1 MHLQNGMLEV
11 CNRLVAPVEADV
23 NFRALVVA
31 VLVIREALDKLVREG
46 DGALGNGHIG
56 GIGNHLLLEKIHT
69 VAEQTPAPEL
79 LRNLHGPREIPLTP
93 FKLAALAAGADRVA
107 ENIARLRRE
116 AQHKV
121 ADLQRG
127 DIISELEQV
136 HHKVVVDVRAVIHLM
151 LRVGNKADEPAAVA
165 GSSGFLVHQE
175 QCNRLRHR
183 RDEDISVL
191 LIVLVETFGF
201 VTGMGEKSVAALKAR
216 CARMLADVPKAECD
230 GREGDWTRA
239 AGASLPQI
247 AASWPVEEREER
259 FLAWMREQA
268 PYLDRPSRSALRIY
282 RNLAVYAWHIAA
294 EEESAP
300 IESDFL
306 PCIRELVSQP
316 EEDER
321 TVAALYENG
330 AISAKKC
337 RAVAGDILLDNLNR
351 SFSDQTDK
359 AKAYHVIA
367 VRPDG
372 QMTVSGG
379 INASRTR
386 VQDLLAGKAEVEKSD
401 MLYLLWFTVGL
412 CWLWNSRPRP
422 SEIYDRLAD
431 FIDAAEI
438 CLDAAMLPPFYP
450 PHLIEQSMLL
460 SVVYAGRTES
470 DTAEIY
476 EQICSAVIERRK
488 SKNRP

>member
-1 MHLQNGMLEV
+1 MQW
-11 CNRLVAPVEADV
+11 
-23 NFRALVVA
+23 F
-31 VLVIREALDKLVREG
+31 
-46 DGALGNGHIG
+46 
-56 GIGNHLLLEKIHT
+56 
-69 VAEQTPAPEL
+69 L
-79 LRNLHGPREIPLTP
+79 LRTLDTEDG
-93 FKLAALAAGADRVA
+93 
-107 ENIARLRRE
+107 LRYH
-116 AQHKV
+116 ASC
-121 ADLQRG
+121 DL
-127 DIISELEQV
+127 I
-136 HHKVVVDVRAVIHLM
+136 
-151 LRVGNKADEPAAVA
+151 
-165 GSSGFLVHQE
+165 
-175 QCNRLRHR
+175 
-183 RDEDISVL
+183 
-191 LIVLVETFGF
+191 ETFGF

-216 CARMLADVPKAECD
+216 CARTLADIPKAECD

-268 PYLDRPSRSALRIY
+268 PHLDRPSRSALRIY

-321 TVAALYENG
+321 TVAALYVNG

-476 EQICSAVIERRK
+476 EQLCSGERARTDPDAQTGRRQARCRE
-488 SKNRP
+488 SPCGAGQASQSTGRATSSAM

>member
-1 MHLQNGMLEV
+1 MNENYTQAANSRCFGLVDSTLEEIWADIGRTPEDTEAALWKRKLRRIAAQYVLSSRFALMRILCERAGGGETGFTAALEGETLTFPDITAQHAQNLTERELQDYE
-11 CNRLVAPVEADV
+11 RLLVDIAARQAETESARS
-23 NFRALVVA
+23 RALIGRA
-31 VLVIREALDKLVREG
+31 LTAGEGKNLLLTRDEAF
-46 DGALGNGHIG
+46 ALG
-56 GIGNHLLLEKIHT
+56 HT
-69 VAEQTPAPEL
+69 LGFSLAEMQWFL
-79 LRNLHGPREIPLTP
+79 LRTLDTEDG
-93 FKLAALAAGADRVA
+93 
-107 ENIARLRRE
+107 LRYH
-116 AQHKV
+116 ASC
-121 ADLQRG
+121 DL
-127 DIISELEQV
+127 I
-136 HHKVVVDVRAVIHLM
+136 
-151 LRVGNKADEPAAVA
+151 
-165 GSSGFLVHQE
+165 
-175 QCNRLRHR
+175 
-183 RDEDISVL
+183 
-191 LIVLVETFGF
+191 ETFGF
-201 VTGMGEKSVAALKAR
+201 VTGMGEKSVA
-216 CARMLADVPKAECD
+216 
-230 GREGDWTRA
+230 
-239 AGASLPQI
+239 
-247 AASWPVEEREER
+247 
-259 FLAWMREQA
+259 
-268 PYLDRPSRSALRIY
+268 ALRIY

>member
-1 MHLQNGMLEV
+1 MNENYTQAANSRCFGLVDSTLEEIWADIGRTPEDTEAALWKRKLQRIAAQHAQNLTERELQDYE
-11 CNRLVAPVEADV
+11 RLLVDIAARQAETERARS
-23 NFRALVVA
+23 RALIGRA
-31 VLVIREALDKLVREG
+31 LTAGEGKNLLLTRGEAF
-46 DGALGNGHIG
+46 ALG
-56 GIGNHLLLEKIHT
+56 HT
-69 VAEQTPAPEL
+69 LGFSLAEMQWFL
-79 LRNLHGPREIPLTP
+79 LRTLDTEDG
-93 FKLAALAAGADRVA
+93 
-107 ENIARLRRE
+107 LRYH
-116 AQHKV
+116 ASG
-121 ADLQRG
+121 DL
-127 DIISELEQV
+127 I
-136 HHKVVVDVRAVIHLM
+136 
-151 LRVGNKADEPAAVA
+151 
-165 GSSGFLVHQE
+165 
-175 QCNRLRHR
+175 
-183 RDEDISVL
+183 
-191 LIVLVETFGF
+191 ETFGF

-216 CARMLADVPKAECD
+216 CARMLADIPKAECD

-247 AASWPVEEREER
+247 AASWPIEEREER

-476 EQICSAVIERRK
+476 EQLCSAVIERRK

>member
-1 MHLQNGMLEV
+1 MNENYTQAANSLCFGLVDSALEEIWADIEHTPEDTEAALWKRKLRGIAAQYVLSSRFALMRIFCDRAGGDETGFTAALEGETLTFPDITAQHAQHLTERELQDYE
-11 CNRLVAPVEADV
+11 RLLTDIAARQAETESARSRELIG
-23 NFRALVVA
+23 RALTA
-31 VLVIREALDKLVREG
+31 GEGKNLLLTRDEAF
-46 DGALGNGHIG
+46 ALG
-56 GIGNHLLLEKIHT
+56 HT
-69 VAEQTPAPEL
+69 LGFSLAEMQWFL
-79 LRNLHGPREIPLTP
+79 LRTLDTEDG
-93 FKLAALAAGADRVA
+93 
-107 ENIARLRRE
+107 LRY
-116 AQHKV
+116 H
-121 ADLQRG
+121 DSG
-127 DIISELEQV
+127 D
-136 HHKVVVDVRAVIHLM
+136 
-151 LRVGNKADEPAAVA
+151 
-165 GSSGFLVHQE
+165 
-175 QCNRLRHR
+175 
-183 RDEDISVL
+183 
-191 LIVLVETFGF
+191 LVETFGF

-216 CARMLADVPKAECD
+216 CARMLADIPKAECD

-239 AGASLPQI
+239 AGASLPQM
-247 AASWPVEEREER
+247 AASWPVEER
-259 FLAWMREQA
+259 MRGQA

-306 PCIRELVSQP
+306 PCIREIVSQP

-330 AISAKKC
+330 AVSTKKC
-337 RAVAGDILLDNLNR
+337 RTVAGDILLDNLNR

-386 VQDLLAGKAEVEKSD
+386 VQDLLTGKAEVEKSD
-401 MLYLLWFTVGL
+401 MLYLLWFTAGL

-431 FIDAAEI
+431 FIDAAEL

-476 EQICSAVIERRK
+476 EQLCSAVIERRR

>member
-1 MHLQNGMLEV
+1 MNENYTQAANSRCFGLVDSTLEEIWADIGRTPEDTEAALWKRKLQRIAAQYVLSSRFALMRILCERAGGGETGFTAALEGEMLTFPDITAQHAQNLTERELQDYE
-11 CNRLVAPVEADV
+11 RLLMDIAARQAETESARS
-23 NFRALVVA
+23 RALIGRA
-31 VLVIREALDKLVREG
+31 LTAGEGKNLLLTRDEAF
-46 DGALGNGHIG
+46 ALG
-56 GIGNHLLLEKIHT
+56 HT
-69 VAEQTPAPEL
+69 LGFSLAEMQWFL
-79 LRNLHGPREIPLTP
+79 LRTLDTEDG
-93 FKLAALAAGADRVA
+93 
-107 ENIARLRRE
+107 LRYH
-116 AQHKV
+116 ASC
-121 ADLQRG
+121 DL
-127 DIISELEQV
+127 I
-136 HHKVVVDVRAVIHLM
+136 
-151 LRVGNKADEPAAVA
+151 
-165 GSSGFLVHQE
+165 
-175 QCNRLRHR
+175 
-183 RDEDISVL
+183 
-191 LIVLVETFGF
+191 ETFGF

-216 CARMLADVPKAECD
+216 CARMLADIPKAECD

-460 SVVYAGRTES
+460 SIVYAGRTES

-476 EQICSAVIERRK
+476 EQLCSAVIERRK

>member
-1 MHLQNGMLEV
+1 MSA
-11 CNRLVAPVEADV
+11 C
-23 NFRALVVA
+23 
-31 VLVIREALDKLVREG
+31 
-46 DGALGNGHIG
+46 
-56 GIGNHLLLEKIHT
+56 
-69 VAEQTPAPEL
+69 
-79 LRNLHGPREIPLTP
+79 
-93 FKLAALAAGADRVA
+93 
-107 ENIARLRRE
+107 
-116 AQHKV
+116 
-121 ADLQRG
+121 
-127 DIISELEQV
+127 S
-136 HHKVVVDVRAVIHLM
+136 
-151 LRVGNKADEPAAVA
+151 
-165 GSSGFLVHQE
+165 
-175 QCNRLRHR
+175 
-183 RDEDISVL
+183 
-191 LIVLVETFGF
+191 
-201 VTGMGEKSVAALKAR
+201 
-216 CARMLADVPKAECD
+216 
-230 GREGDWTRA
+230 WT
-239 AGASLPQI
+239 SP
-247 AASWPVEEREER
+247 PVEEREER

-321 TVAALYENG
+321 TVAALYVNG

-476 EQICSAVIERRK
+476 EQLCSAVIERRK

>member
-1 MHLQNGMLEV
+1 M
-11 CNRLVAPVEADV
+11 
-23 NFRALVVA
+23 
-31 VLVIREALDKLVREG
+31 
-46 DGALGNGHIG
+46 
-56 GIGNHLLLEKIHT
+56 
-69 VAEQTPAPEL
+69 
-79 LRNLHGPREIPLTP
+79 
-93 FKLAALAAGADRVA
+93 
-107 ENIARLRRE
+107 
-116 AQHKV
+116 
-121 ADLQRG
+121 
-127 DIISELEQV
+127 
-136 HHKVVVDVRAVIHLM
+136 
-151 LRVGNKADEPAAVA
+151 
-165 GSSGFLVHQE
+165 
-175 QCNRLRHR
+175 
-183 RDEDISVL
+183 
-191 LIVLVETFGF
+191 
-201 VTGMGEKSVAALKAR
+201 
-216 CARMLADVPKAECD
+216 
-230 GREGDWTRA
+230 
-239 AGASLPQI
+239 
-247 AASWPVEEREER
+247 
-259 FLAWMREQA
+259 
-268 PYLDRPSRSALRIY
+268 
-282 RNLAVYAWHIAA
+282 
-294 EEESAP
+294 
-300 IESDFL
+300 
-306 PCIRELVSQP
+306 
-316 EEDER
+316 
-321 TVAALYENG
+321 AALYENG

-386 VQDLLAGKAEVEKSD
+386 VQYLLAGKAEVEKSD

>member
-1 MHLQNGMLEV
+1 MSA
-11 CNRLVAPVEADV
+11 CSWTSPPVRRRRRE
-23 NFRALVVA
+23 RAA
-31 VLVIREALDKLVREG
+31 AHSSAARSRRG
-46 DGALGNGHIG
+46 FALG
-56 GIGNHLLLEKIHT
+56 HT
-69 VAEQTPAPEL
+69 LGFSLAEMQWFL
-79 LRNLHGPREIPLTP
+79 LRTLDTEDG
-93 FKLAALAAGADRVA
+93 
-107 ENIARLRRE
+107 LRYH
-116 AQHKV
+116 ASG
-121 ADLQRG
+121 DL
-127 DIISELEQV
+127 I
-136 HHKVVVDVRAVIHLM
+136 
-151 LRVGNKADEPAAVA
+151 
-165 GSSGFLVHQE
+165 
-175 QCNRLRHR
+175 
-183 RDEDISVL
+183 
-191 LIVLVETFGF
+191 ETFGF

-216 CARMLADVPKAECD
+216 CARMLADIPKAECD

-321 TVAALYENG
+321 TVAALYVNG

-476 EQICSAVIERRK
+476 EQLCSAVIERRK

>member
-1 MHLQNGMLEV
+1 MNENYTQAANSRCFGLVDSALEEIWADIERTPEDTEAALWKRKLRGIAAQYVLSSRFALMRILCDRAGGDETGFTAALEGETLTFPDITAQHAQNLTERELQDYE
-11 CNRLVAPVEADV
+11 RLLMDIAAHQAETESAHSRELIG
-23 NFRALVVA
+23 RALTA
-31 VLVIREALDKLVREG
+31 GEGKNLLLTRAEAF
-46 DGALGNGHIG
+46 ALG
-56 GIGNHLLLEKIHT
+56 HT
-69 VAEQTPAPEL
+69 LGFSLAEMQWFL
-79 LRNLHGPREIPLTP
+79 LRTLDTEDG
-93 FKLAALAAGADRVA
+93 
-107 ENIARLRRE
+107 LRY
-116 AQHKV
+116 H
-121 ADLQRG
+121 DSG
-127 DIISELEQV
+127 D
-136 HHKVVVDVRAVIHLM
+136 
-151 LRVGNKADEPAAVA
+151 
-165 GSSGFLVHQE
+165 
-175 QCNRLRHR
+175 
-183 RDEDISVL
+183 
-191 LIVLVETFGF
+191 LVETFGF

-216 CARMLADVPKAECD
+216 CARMLADIPKAKCD

-239 AGASLPQI
+239 AGASLPQM

-259 FLAWMREQA
+259 FLTWMREQA

-306 PCIRELVSQP
+306 PCIRELISQP

-330 AISAKKC
+330 AISERKC

-386 VQDLLAGKAEVEKSD
+386 VQDLLTGMAEVEKSD
-401 MLYLLWFTVGL
+401 MLYLLWFTAGL

-476 EQICSAVIERRK
+476 EQLCSAVIERRR

>member
-1 MHLQNGMLEV
+1 MSVSYRAQTARVTGARHVRAGEMCQDAALCGVRGELAFYGLADGQSGARFGLEG
-11 CNRLVAPVEADV
+11 AQA
-23 NFRALVVA
+23 ALT
-31 VLVIREALDKLVREG
+31 VIRDY
-46 DGALGNGHIG
+46 IG
-56 GIGNHLLLEKIHT
+56 RRGLTLLASYVYTDEI
-69 VAEQTPAPEL
+69 QYEL
-79 LRNLHGPREIPLTP
+79 AQL
-93 FKLAALAAGADRVA
+93 
-107 ENIARLRRE
+107 LRRE
-116 AQHKV
+116 
-121 ADLQRG
+121 
-127 DIISELEQV
+127 
-136 HHKVVVDVRAVIHLM
+136 
-151 LRVGNKADEPAAVA
+151 LRRL
-165 GSSGFLVHQE
+165 S
-175 QCNRLRHR
+175 RLRGAAETDFGSTAVVFAVCR
-183 RDEDISVL
+183 R
-191 LIVLVETFGF
+191 
-201 VTGMGEKSVAALKAR
+201 TGRYMTV
-216 CARMLADVPKAECD
+216 
-230 GREGDWTRA
+230 
-239 AGASLPQI
+239 
-247 AASWPVEEREER
+247 
-259 FLAWMREQA
+259 
-268 PYLDRPSRSALRIY
+268 
-282 RNLAVYAWHIAA
+282 HIAA

-321 TVAALYENG
+321 TVAALYVNG

-476 EQICSAVIERRK
+476 EQLCSAVIERRK

>member
-1 MHLQNGMLEV
+1 MEFQHKSVLLQECIDALNIRPDGIYLDGTLGGAGHSSQIAR
-11 CNRLVAPVEADV
+11 RLT
-23 NFRALVVA
+23 
-31 VLVIREALDKLVREG
+31 EG
-46 DGALGNGHIG
+46 GRLIG
-56 GIGNHLLLEKIHT
+56 VDRDRT
-69 VAEQTPAPEL
+69 
-79 LRNLHGPREIPLTP
+79 
-93 FKLAALAAGADRVA
+93 ALAAAKERLAPYADRVT
-107 ENIARLRRE
+107 
-116 AQHKV
+116 
-121 ADLQRG
+121 
-127 DIISELEQV
+127 
-136 HHKVVVDVRAVIHLM
+136 
-151 LRVGNKADEPAAVA
+151 
-165 GSSGFLVHQE
+165 LVHSNFAEIDAILDSLGIPAVDGMLFDLGVSSPQLDDASRGFSYMADAPLDMRMDKDDALTAGE
-175 QCNRLRHR
+175 GKNLLLA
-183 RDEDISVL
+183 RDEAFALGHTLGFSLAEMQWFL
-191 LIVLVETFGF
+191 LRTLDTEDGLRYHASGDLVETFGF

-216 CARMLADVPKAECD
+216 CARMLADIPKAECD

-316 EEDER
+316 EEDEQ
-321 TVAALYENG
+321 TVAALYVNG

-476 EQICSAVIERRK
+476 EQLCSAVIERRK

>member
-1 MHLQNGMLEV
+1 MNENYTQAANSRCFGLVDSTLEEIWADIGRTPEDTEAALWKRKLQRIAAQYVLSSRFALMRILCERAGGGETGFTAALEGETLTFPDITAQHAQ
-11 CNRLVAPVEADV
+11 NLTERELQDYERLLVDIAARQAETERARS
-23 NFRALVVA
+23 RALIGRA
-31 VLVIREALDKLVREG
+31 LTAGEGKNLLLTRDEAF
-46 DGALGNGHIG
+46 ALG
-56 GIGNHLLLEKIHT
+56 HT
-69 VAEQTPAPEL
+69 LGFSLAEMQWFL
-79 LRNLHGPREIPLTP
+79 LRTLDTEDG
-93 FKLAALAAGADRVA
+93 
-107 ENIARLRRE
+107 LRYH
-116 AQHKV
+116 ASG
-121 ADLQRG
+121 DL
-127 DIISELEQV
+127 I
-136 HHKVVVDVRAVIHLM
+136 
-151 LRVGNKADEPAAVA
+151 
-165 GSSGFLVHQE
+165 
-175 QCNRLRHR
+175 
-183 RDEDISVL
+183 
-191 LIVLVETFGF
+191 ETFGF

-216 CARMLADVPKAECD
+216 CARMLADIPKAECD

-239 AGASLPQI
+239 
-247 AASWPVEEREER
+247 
-259 FLAWMREQA
+259 
-268 PYLDRPSRSALRIY
+268 
-282 RNLAVYAWHIAA
+282 
-294 EEESAP
+294 
-300 IESDFL
+300 
-306 PCIRELVSQP
+306 
-316 EEDER
+316 
-321 TVAALYENG
+321 
-330 AISAKKC
+330 
-337 RAVAGDILLDNLNR
+337 AGDILLDNLNR

-476 EQICSAVIERRK
+476 EQLCSAVIERRK